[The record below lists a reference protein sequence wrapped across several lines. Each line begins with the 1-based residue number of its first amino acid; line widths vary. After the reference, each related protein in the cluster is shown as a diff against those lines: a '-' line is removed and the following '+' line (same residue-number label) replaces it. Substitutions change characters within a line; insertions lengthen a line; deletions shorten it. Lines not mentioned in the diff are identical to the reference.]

1 MTPIDV
7 RDNQHGRFEAIVDG
21 EVAGFAEYRR
31 TPGKVTFTHTVVSP
45 TFEGQ
50 GIGGQ
55 LAKNVLDAA
64 VAADL
69 KINPQ
74 CEFIAGYI
82 KKHPQYIEHV
92 DEAYRVRVQ

>member
-1 MTPIDV
+1 MTPIEV

-31 TPGKVTFTHTVVSP
+31 TPGKVTFTHTVVNP
-45 TFEGQ
+45 RFEGQ

-64 VAADL
+64 VEADL

-82 KKHPQYIEHV
+82 KKHPQYIEQV
-92 DEAYRVRVQ
+92 DEPFKVRVQ